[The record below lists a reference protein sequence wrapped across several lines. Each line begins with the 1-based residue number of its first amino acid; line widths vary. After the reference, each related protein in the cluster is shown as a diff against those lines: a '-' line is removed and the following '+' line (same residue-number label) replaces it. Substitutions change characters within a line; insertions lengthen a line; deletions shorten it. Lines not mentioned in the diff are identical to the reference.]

1 VKSACAGCPF
11 GGNER
16 WRWIRDHDPDAWA
29 QAVELDKALR
39 HGYPHAADGGQRL
52 RGQYFLHRSCR
63 PLDQVDLDPPTDRS
77 RALRPVDDEP
87 DPDGCSPWACRS
99 GEAIDA
105 PAAEPTDS
113 RRQAA

>member
-1 VKSACAGCPF
+1 MNLREPMITRHPAIITDRRPEIES
-11 GGNER
+11 
-16 WRWIRDHDPDAWA
+16 
-29 QAVELDKALR
+29 KAR
-39 HGYPHAADGGQRL
+39 VVQSTD
-52 RGQYFLHRSCR
+52 RSCR

-99 GEAIDA
+99 GEAIGA
-105 PAAEPTDS
+105 PTAEPTDS